1 MFLILKTRAFML
13 INFSPNSALGQLL
26 LLRSIAIVLQL
37 VLVLISLWFLDKSLP
52 EQPVFTVI
60 AVESVFQLASIYAYR
75 KASEVSPGAMVMQLV
90 ADILFLTV
98 LLSFLGGASNAFV
111 SLLLL
116 PCIIAAVTVPPRFVV
131 FISAAALLAYG
142 YLYMVVPMHHH
153 GMHMGQHLLGML
165 VNFVFMVIVIVTVVT
180 FLASRIQQRE
190 LALAKSREKQLQQE
204 QVLAL
209 GSAAAQ
215 VTHQLATPIAHL
227 NLLFEEL
234 NEDFP
239 QHPAVKD
246 MQAPLAQCKTQLD
259 GFRAQTELL
268 KPHSQVNSQKFGT
281 LWQQLH
287 ELLTLQFPELSIS
300 SQLPSEPF
308 SVNGDPMLIPA
319 LFNLFVNA
327 ARANEKCSAS
337 NLEVSVTISE
347 DKTSNTCL
355 MWSLSIRDFGP
366 GIEMDKL
373 ALIGK
378 SVVDSSSGL
387 GMALL
392 LSHATIERLGGT
404 LHLSN
409 HQTQGAVSVVTL
421 PVL

>member
-1 MFLILKTRAFML
+1 ML

-37 VLVLISLWFLDKSLP
+37 VLVLISLWFLDKNLP
-52 EQPVFTVI
+52 EQPIFTVI
-60 AVESVFQLASIYAYR
+60 ALESVFQLASIYAYR
-75 KASEVSPGAMVMQLV
+75 KVSDVSPGAMVMQLV

-116 PCIIAAVTVPPRFVV
+116 PCIIAAVTVPPKFVV
-131 FISAAALLAYG
+131 FISGAALAAYG
-142 YLYMVVPMHHH
+142 YLYTVVPMHHH

-165 VNFVFMVIVIVTVVT
+165 VNFVFMVIVIVTIVT

-227 NLLFEEL
+227 SLLYEEL
-234 NEDFP
+234 SEDFP
-239 QHPAVKD
+239 QHPAVLD

-268 KPHSQVNSQKFGT
+268 KPHAQVNSQAFT
-281 LWQQLH
+281 MLWQQLH
-287 ELLTLQFPELSIS
+287 ELLTLQFPEQVINC
-300 SQLPSEPF
+300 QLPEQSF
-308 SVNGDPMLIPA
+308 SVSGDPMLIPA

-327 ARANEKCSAS
+327 AKANEKCSALS
-337 NLEVSVTISE
+337 LEVSVSLSE
-347 DKTSNTCL
+347 QASAGSDRT
-355 MWSLSIRDFGP
+355 WSLSIRDHGP
-366 GIEMDKL
+366 GIAMDKL

-392 LSHATIERLGGT
+392 LSHATIERLEGT

-421 PVL
+421 PVV